1 MAVGGG
7 EQPVEELEAG
17 QLIKDGLESIPYL
30 DMRLGNT
37 AKETHCTIEK
47 KGSSMKLLEC
57 LQDGG
62 EKVKN
67 GEGRGD
73 RHLPLEEGQVFLP
86 SKS

>member
-7 EQPVEELEAG
+7 EQLVEELEAG
-17 QLIKDGLESIPYL
+17 QLIKDGLELIPHK
-30 DMRLGNT
+30 DTRLGKT
-37 AKETHCTIEK
+37 TKEVLCTIEK
-47 KGSSMKLLEC
+47 KTSSMKLLEC

-73 RHLPLEEGQVFLP
+73 RHLLLEEGQVVLP
-86 SKS
+86 SKP

>member
-7 EQPVEELEAG
+7 EQLVEELEAG
-17 QLIKDGLESIPYL
+17 QLIKDGLELIPHK
-30 DMRLGNT
+30 DTRLGKT
-37 AKETHCTIEK
+37 TKEVLCTIEK
-47 KGSSMKLLEC
+47 KTSSMKLLEC

-73 RHLPLEEGQVFLP
+73 RHLPLEEGQVVLP
-86 SKS
+86 SKP

>member
-7 EQPVEELEAG
+7 EQPMEELEAG
-17 QLIKDGLESIPYL
+17 QLIKDGLEFIPFK
-30 DMRLGNT
+30 DMCLGKAT
-37 AKETHCTIEK
+37 KKILCTIEK
-47 KGSSMKLLEC
+47 MTSSMELLEC

-73 RHLPLEEGQVFLP
+73 RHLPLEEGQVFLQ
-86 SKS
+86 SKP

>member
-7 EQPVEELEAG
+7 EQPVEELEAR
-17 QLIKDGLESIPYL
+17 QLIKDGLELIPHK
-30 DMRLGNT
+30 DTRLGKT
-37 AKETHCTIEK
+37 TKEILCTIEK
-47 KGSSMKLLEC
+47 KTSMKVLEC

-73 RHLPLEEGQVFLP
+73 RHLPLEEGQVFLQ
-86 SKS
+86 SKP

>member
-1 MAVGGG
+1 
-7 EQPVEELEAG
+7 
-17 QLIKDGLESIPYL
+17 
-30 DMRLGNT
+30 
-37 AKETHCTIEK
+37 
-47 KGSSMKLLEC
+47 MKVLEC

-86 SKS
+86 SKP

>member
-7 EQPVEELEAG
+7 EQLVEELEAG
-17 QLIKDGLESIPYL
+17 QLIKDGLELIPHK
-30 DMRLGNT
+30 DTRLGKT
-37 AKETHCTIEK
+37 TKEILCTIEK
-47 KGSSMKLLEC
+47 KTSMKVLEC

-73 RHLPLEEGQVFLP
+73 RHLPLEEGQVVLQ
-86 SKS
+86 SKP

>member
-7 EQPVEELEAG
+7 EQLVEELEAR
-17 QLIKDGLESIPYL
+17 QLIKDGLEFIPYK
-30 DMRLGNT
+30 DMCLGKT
-37 AKETHCTIEK
+37 TKEIFCTIEK
-47 KGSSMKLLEC
+47 KTSSMKLLEC

-73 RHLPLEEGQVFLP
+73 RHLPLEEGQVVLQ
-86 SKS
+86 SKP